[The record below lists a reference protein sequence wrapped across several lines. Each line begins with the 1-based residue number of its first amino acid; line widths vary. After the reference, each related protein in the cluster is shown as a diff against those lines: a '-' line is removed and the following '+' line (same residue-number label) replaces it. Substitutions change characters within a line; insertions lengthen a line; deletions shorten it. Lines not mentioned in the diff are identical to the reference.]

1 MESPNRRINNA
12 YPVELHYIKALYLK
26 KQYRQC
32 IQSCRDVLK
41 AAADSIQQYPLRQT
55 FISFYVALSH
65 DELARLMHEN
75 SQSKL
80 PAFKQAAQFYK
91 EAIESLSSL
100 ELDTAD
106 QESSHSPSSDDPFMD
121 SPPTTSDDRF
131 QTPREHDYDPSNYAT
146 PSFPNLSSSPPTQLD
161 FNDLPSRSPRTSLR
175 ETSSSDLDSHSSFDQ
190 IVTPHKILER
200 DASRMS
206 LLDTVPRSMSRIALS
221 NHLERDVSRMSL
233 LDDTQK
239 APVISRFPRSTSQGL
254 MKPIRLGSP
263 PTAFHVPPRLPY
275 SGSTASMSRLP
286 KFNTARAKFSS
297 PPRGVPVSISEEGSE
312 PTPPVSPLTFG
323 AAKSDGSTIS
333 PLSLETPVR
342 GKTPHGHDDEKLR
355 SRSHLANHVVA
366 MRAQLETH
374 LRLLDQAMQ
383 GTLIAQAKRAANRAS
398 SAPSKGTPLKSDRT
412 SASSYAT
419 PMSSTSNRGSVS
431 SESKRLPASRSYW
444 SFTPVDL
451 KAEELR
457 KRVQEGRARGWARTR
472 FDREKYVVLAE
483 KALAEL

>member
-1 MESPNRRINNA
+1 MESLDRRITDA
-12 YPVELHYIKALYLK
+12 YPIELHYIKALYLQ

-41 AAADSIQQYPLRQT
+41 AAAESIQQYPLQQT

-80 PAFKQAAQFYK
+80 PAFRQAAQFYK

-100 ELDTAD
+100 EVDTAARK
-106 QESSHSPSSDDPFMD
+106 SSRSPSHDDPFTD
-121 SPPTTSDDRF
+121 SPSTTSRDLF
-131 QTPREHDYDPSNYAT
+131 QTPREHDYDPFNYAT
-146 PSFPNLSSSPPTQLD
+146 PSFPNLSSSPPAQLD
-161 FNDLPSRSPRTSLR
+161 FNNLPSRSPQTSSR

-200 DASRMS
+200 DAS
-206 LLDTVPRSMSRIALS
+206 LPRSMNRTALPK
-221 NHLERDVSRMSL
+221 HLERDVSRMSL
-233 LDDTQK
+233 LDDTHK
-239 APVISRFPRSTSQGL
+239 APVISKFPRSTSQGL

-275 SGSTASMSRLP
+275 SGSTASMSRLA

-297 PPRGVPVSISEEGSE
+297 PPRGLPVSISEEWSE
-312 PTPPVSPLTFG
+312 PTPPVSPLTFDE
-323 AAKSDGSTIS
+323 AKSDGSTIS

-342 GKTPHGHDDEKLR
+342 GSKPHGHDDEESS
-355 SRSHLANHVVA
+355 SRSHLADHIVA

-374 LRLLDQAMQ
+374 LHLLDQAMQ
-383 GTLIAQAKRAANRAS
+383 GILTAQAKRAANRAS
-398 SAPSKGTPLKSDRT
+398 TASSKGTPLKSDRT
-412 SASSYAT
+412 SASSYRT
-419 PMSSTSNRGSVS
+419 PMSSTSNRGSIS
-431 SESKRLPASRSYW
+431 SEGKRLPASRSYW
-444 SFTPVDL
+444 SFTPVDVG
-451 KAEELR
+451 AEELR
-457 KRVQEGRARGWARTR
+457 KRVEEGRKRGWARTR

>member
-1 MESPNRRINNA
+1 MESPNRRITDA
-12 YPVELHYIKALYLK
+12 YLIELHYIKALYLQ

-41 AAADSIQQYPLRQT
+41 AAADSIQHPLQQT

-80 PAFKQAAQFYK
+80 PAFRQAAEFYK
-91 EAIESLSSL
+91 EAMESLSSL
-100 ELDTAD
+100 EVDTAD
-106 QESSHSPSSDDPFMD
+106 RPSSHSPSSDDPFTD
-121 SPPTTSDDRF
+121 SPPTTSNDRF
-131 QTPREHDYDPSNYAT
+131 QTPREHDYDPFNYAT

-161 FNDLPSRSPRTSLR
+161 FNDLPSRSPQTSLR

-200 DASRMS
+200 DAS
-206 LLDTVPRSMSRIALS
+206 PLS

-233 LDDTQK
+233 LDDTHK

-286 KFNTARAKFSS
+286 KFNTARAKFRS
-297 PPRGVPVSISEEGSE
+297 PPRGLPVSISEEWSE

-323 AAKSDGSTIS
+323 VAKSDSSTIS
-333 PLSLETPVR
+333 PLSLETTVR
-342 GKTPHGHDDEKLR
+342 GKTPHGHDDEKLS
-355 SRSHLANHVVA
+355 SRSHLADHVVA

-383 GTLIAQAKRAANRAS
+383 GTLTAQAKRAASRAS

-431 SESKRLPASRSYW
+431 SEGKHLPASRSYW
-444 SFTPVDL
+444 SFTPVDVR
-451 KAEELR
+451 AEELR
-457 KRVQEGRARGWARTR
+457 KRVEEGRKRGWARTR

-483 KALAEL
+483 QAWAEL

>member
-1 MESPNRRINNA
+1 MESPNRHITDA
-12 YPVELHYIKALYLK
+12 YPIELHYIKALYLQ

-41 AAADSIQQYPLRQT
+41 AAADSIQQYPLQQT

-80 PAFKQAAQFYK
+80 PAFRQAAQFYK

-100 ELDTAD
+100 DVNTAD
-106 QESSHSPSSDDPFMD
+106 RSSSHSPSNDDPFTD
-121 SPPTTSDDRF
+121 SPPTTSEDRF
-131 QTPREHDYDPSNYAT
+131 RTPREHDYNPFNYAT

-161 FNDLPSRSPRTSLR
+161 FNDLPSRSPQASSR
-175 ETSSSDLDSHSSFDQ
+175 ETSSSDLDSHSSFNQ

-200 DASRMS
+200 DASP
-206 LLDTVPRSMSRIALS
+206 LPK
-221 NHLERDVSRMSL
+221 HLERDVSRMSL
-233 LDDTQK
+233 LDDTHK
-239 APVISRFPRSTSQGL
+239 APIISKFPRSTSQGL

-263 PTAFHVPPRLPY
+263 LKAFHVPPRLPY

-297 PPRGVPVSISEEGSE
+297 PPRGLPVSISEEWSE
-312 PTPPVSPLTFG
+312 STPPVSPLTFDE
-323 AAKSDGSTIS
+323 AKSDGSTIS
-333 PLSLETPVR
+333 PLSLEAPVR
-342 GKTPHGHDDEKLR
+342 GSKPHGHDDEASS
-355 SRSHLANHVVA
+355 SRSHLADHIVA

-374 LRLLDQAMQ
+374 LHLLDQAMQ
-383 GTLIAQAKRAANRAS
+383 GTLTAQAKRADNRAS

-431 SESKRLPASRSYW
+431 SEGKRLPASRSYW
-444 SFTPVDL
+444 SFTPVDVR
-451 KAEELR
+451 AEELR
-457 KRVQEGRARGWARTR
+457 KRVEEGRKRGWARMR

>member
-1 MESPNRRINNA
+1 MESPNRHITDA
-12 YPVELHYIKALYLK
+12 YPIELHYIKALYLQ

-41 AAADSIQQYPLRQT
+41 AAADSIQQYPLQQT

-80 PAFKQAAQFYK
+80 PAFRQAAQFYK

-100 ELDTAD
+100 EVDTAD
-106 QESSHSPSSDDPFMD
+106 RASSHSPSNDDPFTD
-121 SPPTTSDDRF
+121 SPTPTSADRF
-131 QTPREHDYDPSNYAT
+131 RTPREHDYDPFNYAT
-146 PSFPNLSSSPPTQLD
+146 PWFPNLSSSPPTRLD
-161 FNDLPSRSPRTSLR
+161 FNDLPSRSPQASSR

-200 DASRMS
+200 DTSP
-206 LLDTVPRSMSRIALS
+206 LPK
-221 NHLERDVSRMSL
+221 HLERDVSRMSL
-233 LDDTQK
+233 LDDTHK
-239 APVISRFPRSTSQGL
+239 APVFSKFPRSTPQGL

-275 SGSTASMSRLP
+275 SDSTASMSRLP

-297 PPRGVPVSISEEGSE
+297 PPCGLPVSISEEWSE
-312 PTPPVSPLTFG
+312 PTPPVSPLTFDE
-323 AAKSDGSTIS
+323 AKSDGSTIS

-342 GKTPHGHDDEKLR
+342 GSRPHGHDDKESS
-355 SRSHLANHVVA
+355 SRSHLADHIVA

-374 LRLLDQAMQ
+374 LHLLDQAMQ
-383 GTLIAQAKRAANRAS
+383 RTLTAQAKRTANRAS

-412 SASSYAT
+412 SASSYRT

-431 SESKRLPASRSYW
+431 SEGKRLPASRSYW
-444 SFTPVDL
+444 SFTPVDVR
-451 KAEELR
+451 AEELR
-457 KRVQEGRARGWARTR
+457 KRVEEGRKRGWARTR
-472 FDREKYVVLAE
+472 FDREKYFVLAE

>member
-1 MESPNRRINNA
+1 MESPNYRITDA
-12 YPVELHYIKALYLK
+12 YPIELHYIKALFLQ

-41 AAADSIQQYPLRQT
+41 AAANRQYPLQQT

-80 PAFKQAAQFYK
+80 PAFRQAAEFYK
-91 EAIESLSSL
+91 EAMESLSSL
-100 ELDTAD
+100 EVDTAD
-106 QESSHSPSSDDPFMD
+106 RLSSHSPSSDDPFTD
-121 SPPTTSDDRF
+121 SPPTTSDHQF
-131 QTPREHDYDPSNYAT
+131 QTPREHDYDPFDYAT

-161 FNDLPSRSPRTSLR
+161 FNDLPSRSPQARSQ

-200 DASRMS
+200 DAS
-206 LLDTVPRSMSRIALS
+206 PLS

-233 LDDTQK
+233 LDETHK

-286 KFNTARAKFSS
+286 NFNTARAKFSS
-297 PPRGVPVSISEEGSE
+297 PPRGLPVSISEEWSE

-323 AAKSDGSTIS
+323 AAKSGGSTIS

-366 MRAQLETH
+366 MRTQLETH

-383 GTLIAQAKRAANRAS
+383 GTLTAQAKRAANRVS
-398 SAPSKGTPLKSDRT
+398 SAPSKGTLLKSDRT

-457 KRVQEGRARGWARTR
+457 KRVEEGRKRGWARTR

-483 KALAEL
+483 QALAEL